1 MRASAVSPLW
11 WEWLE
16 IEDAKDELQHFLSLY
31 PVLQP
36 PLDLDG
42 DSFPPHTHTLFW
54 RCLIDHSFFRPLVT
68 QPITALMVRWTF
80 SAP

>member
-42 DSFPPHTHTLFW
+42 DSFPPHTHTHTILTLFNW
-54 RCLIDHSFFRPLVT
+54 SFLFPAISNAANHSADGSVDF
-68 QPITALMVRWTF
+68 
-80 SAP
+80 